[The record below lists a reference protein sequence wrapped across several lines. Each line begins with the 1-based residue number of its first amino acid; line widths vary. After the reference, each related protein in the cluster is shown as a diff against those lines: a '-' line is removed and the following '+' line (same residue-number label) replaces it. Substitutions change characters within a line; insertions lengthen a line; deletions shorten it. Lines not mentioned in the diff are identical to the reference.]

1 MHVRFHCYAR
11 AHGKEWAMGAIDSR
25 AVPMAARLFFS
36 RVMCPMGELERLLEN
51 AIRTP
56 LVKHRIGDTTVWAVP
71 TVG

>member
-25 AVPMAARLFFS
+25 AVPIAARLFSPRVGCS
-36 RVMCPMGELERLLEN
+36 RYELEQLTEC

-56 LVKHRIGDTTVWAVP
+56 LVKHRHGETTVWAVP